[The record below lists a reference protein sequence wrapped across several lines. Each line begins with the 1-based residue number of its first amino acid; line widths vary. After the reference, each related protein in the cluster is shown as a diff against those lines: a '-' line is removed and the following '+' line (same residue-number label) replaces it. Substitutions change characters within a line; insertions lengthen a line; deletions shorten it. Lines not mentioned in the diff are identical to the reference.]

1 MLMYYALV
9 LFPYFETGYSL
20 RNICSAALDYIHE
33 ELIGLRKVG
42 IIYHIRARFAGRI
55 ERFVMLYERKV
66 V

>member
-1 MLMYYALV
+1 MRLFGRTV

-42 IIYHIRARFAGRI
+42 VIYHIRARFAGRI